1 MASPLTN
8 RLRSSPVTAVA
19 SRYEAVRRQVA
30 DAADCVGRDPDE
42 ILIVA
47 VTKTHGLDM
56 IRQACDAGIADFG
69 ENRVQEFLGK
79 YGLFPT
85 ARWHFIGTLQTNK
98 VKQVVGKAELIHS
111 VDSFHLLTTIGER
124 AREIGV
130 VQPVLLQVNVSKEAT
145 KHGMDFEEAEE
156 AVRAARDLPGVLV
169 RGLMTMA
176 PLGRPETA
184 RRVFAGCAEWMGRL
198 ESLHCH
204 AVELTELS
212 MGMSNDFAVAIEE
225 GATIVRVG
233 RALFGR

>member
-1 MASPLTN
+1 MSAIAE
-8 RLRSSPVTAVA
+8 RYRKVLREVV
-19 SRYEAVRRQVA
+19 
-30 DAADCVGRDPDE
+30 DAADVAGRDPAD
-42 ILIVA
+42 IVMVA
-47 VTKTHGLDM
+47 VSKTVGVAEV
-56 IRQACDAGIADFG
+56 RQAVAAGVHDFG
-69 ENRVQEFLGK
+69 ENRAQEFTGK
-79 YGLFPT
+79 QALFPQE
-85 ARWHFIGTLQTNK
+85 RWHFIGTLQTNK

>member
-1 MASPLTN
+1 MSAIAE
-8 RLRSSPVTAVA
+8 RYRKVLREVV
-19 SRYEAVRRQVA
+19 
-30 DAADCVGRDPDE
+30 DAADVAGRDPAD
-42 ILIVA
+42 IVMVA
-47 VTKTHGLDM
+47 VSKTVGVAEV
-56 IRQACDAGIADFG
+56 RQAVAAGVHDFG
-69 ENRVQEFLGK
+69 ENRAQEFTGK
-79 YGLFPT
+79 QALFPQE
-85 ARWHFIGTLQTNK
+85 RWHFIGTLQTNK

-198 ESLHCH
+198 QSLHCH
-204 AVELTELS
+204 GVDLTELS